1 MAKLIKN
8 EQIKARDI
16 ILYDLNNQ
24 YMGEMLTSEALKLA
38 QQQDADLVVT
48 QGMQSPPQCQLVAR
62 GKANQVLQQLKPKD
76 SPAKTKEIR
85 LTPHIEQHDLDTKI
99 EQIKKLLS
107 TNHLVLLVIKIQ
119 GKESKKG
126 EALAQEIL
134 QLLASEAKPQT
145 KLQISGKQIQVTL
158 EKK

>member
-8 EQIKARDI
+8 EQIKAQDV

-24 YMGEMLTSEALKLA
+24 YIGEMPTYDALKLA
-38 QQQDADLVVT
+38 QQHNADLVVT

-62 GKANQVLQQLKPKD
+62 GKANQVMQQLKPKD
-76 SPAKTKEIR
+76 APSKTKEIR
-85 LTPHIEQHDLDTKI
+85 LTPHIEEHDLETKV

-107 TNHLVLLVIKIQ
+107 SNHLVQLVIKIQ
-119 GKESKKG
+119 GKEAKKG

-134 QLLASEAKPQT
+134 QLLTSEAKPQT
-145 KLQISGKQIQVTL
+145 KLQVSGKQIQVML